1 MITRVCK
8 FCINCEEPISSE
20 LADDFCSAECAAE
33 FISGADSAI
42 LERETN
48 SNPNALTV
56 GQQRTITGMDQ
67 MIKNQE
73 SKHGILP
80 PNSLDAITALL
91 QTSSTQ
97 SIKDAVKHL
106 TPNSQNET
114 EPE

>member
-1 MITRVCK
+1 MRVK
-8 FCINCEEPISSE
+8 YCINCEEPLSE
-20 LADDFCSAECAAE
+20 LNHNESDFCSDKCAAE

-48 SNPNALTV
+48 SNPNALV
-56 GQQRTITGMDQ
+56 GVGTTEAR
-67 MIKNQE
+67 
-73 SKHGILP
+73 GILP

-91 QTSSTQ
+91 QTSS
-97 SIKDAVKHL
+97 SSDIARAVKHL